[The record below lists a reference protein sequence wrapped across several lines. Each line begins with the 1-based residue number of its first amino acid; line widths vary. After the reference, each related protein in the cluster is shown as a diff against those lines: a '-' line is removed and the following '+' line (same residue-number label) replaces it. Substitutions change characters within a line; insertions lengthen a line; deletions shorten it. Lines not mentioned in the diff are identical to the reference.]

1 MSRIPLSPDALQD
14 QTESLNRLDKPSI
27 RVLIYTDDPNK
38 IREDGNFGIREFRKQ
53 LAAHQP
59 AFANID
65 LRPVVSRNSGPNLNQ
80 HADRRIDAQLNQNP
94 DQPYHEVWFFGLHQ
108 AKI

>member
-38 IREDGNFGIREFRKQ
+38 IREDGNFGIREYSGRRRNWAVSLVIQ
-53 LAAHQP
+53 DT
-59 AFANID
+59 ANSND
-65 LRPVVSRNSGPNLNQ
+65 PNNGTPGIS
-80 HADRRIDAQLNQNP
+80 D
-94 DQPYHEVWFFGLHQ
+94 
-108 AKI
+108 